1 MSNVL
6 IVKNARIIDPASN
19 MDIRGS
25 ILIKNG
31 KFADIVE
38 GDMAAPEGATIH
50 DSQGRIIAPGLVD
63 LRVFTGEPGREY
75 RETLKSASD
84 AAAAGGVT
92 SALIM
97 PDTNPVLD
105 DAALIDFIARRARDN
120 ADINFYPAAAI
131 SKGLNGEDI
140 SEFGLLKEAGAKA
153 LTDGRKSIQNAALLK
168 TAFTYAT
175 NFDMPVIH
183 HASDASLTG
192 SGVMNAGLLA
202 TGLGLKGIPHI
213 AESIPLDRDVQLA
226 QATGVRYHA
235 AQISCSNSSEI
246 IARAK
251 TKTDR
256 ISAGISINNLCLNEN
271 DVGDYRTFFK
281 LAPPLRSEAER
292 QCMVAALADGTI
304 DVIHSAHDPQDME
317 GKRRP
322 FAEAVDG
329 AVGLETMLSAAL
341 RLVHDEQVD
350 IITLLRAMTSNP
362 ADLIG
367 IDAGRIQ
374 KGAPADFAEIDLNYP
389 WVVAEEQLKS
399 RSRNTAFEGAR
410 FSGKVTAT
418 FVSGVKIYELADA

>member
-31 KFADIVE
+31 KFVDIVE
-38 GDMAAPEGATIH
+38 GDMAAPEGATVH
-50 DSQGRIIAPGLVD
+50 DAQGRIIAPGLVD

-131 SKGLNGEDI
+131 SKGLSGEDI

-183 HASDASLTG
+183 HVSDASLTG

-235 AQISCSNSSEI
+235 AQISCSNASEI

-281 LAPPLRSEAER
+281 LAPPLRSEDER

-367 IDAGRIQ
+367 IEAGRIQ

>member
-6 IVKNARIIDPASN
+6 IVKNARIIDPATN
-19 MDIRGS
+19 KDIRGS

-31 KFADIVE
+31 KFVDIVE
-38 GDMAAPEGATIH
+38 GDMAAPEGATVH
-50 DSQGRIIAPGLVD
+50 DAQGRIIAPGLVD

-131 SKGLNGEDI
+131 SKGLSGEDI

-183 HASDASLTG
+183 HVSDASLTG

-281 LAPPLRSEAER
+281 LAPPLRSEDER

-367 IDAGRIQ
+367 IEAGRIQ
-374 KGAPADFAEIDLNYP
+374 KGAPADFTEIDLNYP

>member
-1 MSNVL
+1 MSKLV
-6 IVKNARIIDPASN
+6 IKNARIIDPASETD
-19 MDIRGS
+19 MMGA
-25 ILIKNG
+25 ILIEEG
-31 KFADIVE
+31 KIAEITE
-38 GDMAAPEGATIH
+38 GDITAPEGADIH
-50 DSQGRIIAPGLVD
+50 DAQGRIIAPGLVD

-75 RETLKSASD
+75 RETLKSAAD
-84 AAAAGGVT
+84 AAAVGGVT

-105 DAALIDFIARRARDN
+105 DAALIDFVARRARDN

-131 SKGLNGEDI
+131 SKGLAGEDI

-153 LTDGRKSIQNAALLK
+153 LTDGRNSIQNAALLK
-168 TAFTYAT
+168 TAFTYAL

-183 HASDASLTG
+183 HVSDASLTG

-213 AESIPLDRDVQLA
+213 AETIPLDRDIQLA
-226 QATGVRYHA
+226 EATGVRYHA
-235 AQISCSNSSEI
+235 AQISCGTSAEI
-246 IARAK
+246 IRRAK
-251 TKTDR
+251 ANSDR

-271 DVGDYRTFFK
+271 DIGDYRTYFK
-281 LAPPLRSEAER
+281 LAPPLRSEDER
-292 QCMVAALADGTI
+292 QAMIAALADGTI

-341 RLVHDEQVD
+341 RLVHEDQVD
-350 IITLLRAMTSNP
+350 LVTLLRAMTCNP
-362 ADLIG
+362 ADLLG
-367 IDAGRIQ
+367 IDAGRIT
-374 KGAPADFAEIDLNYP
+374 KGAQADLIEIDLDYP
-389 WVVAEEQLKS
+389 WVVSENDLKS

-410 FSGKVTAT
+410 FSGKVTKT
-418 FVSGVKIYELADA
+418 FVSGTKIYELA

>member
-1 MSNVL
+1 MSNQLV
-6 IVKNARIIDPASN
+6 IKNARIIDPASN
-19 MDIRGS
+19 TDMHGS

-31 KFADIVE
+31 KFAKIIE
-38 GDMAAPEGATIH
+38 GEIELPEGATVH
-50 DSQGRIIAPGLVD
+50 DAQGRIIAPGLVD

-75 RETLKSASD
+75 RETLKTASN

-105 DAALIDFIARRARDN
+105 DAALIDFVARRARDT
-120 ADINFYPAAAI
+120 AEINFYPAAAI
-131 SKGLNGEDI
+131 SKGLEGQDI
-140 SEFGLLKEAGAKA
+140 AEFGLLKEAGAKA
-153 LTDGRKSIQNAALLK
+153 FTDGRNSIQNPALLK
-168 TAFTYAT
+168 TAFTYAQ
-175 NFDMPVIH
+175 NFDMPIIH
-183 HASDASLTG
+183 HVSDANLTG

-213 AESIPLDRDVQLA
+213 AETIPLDRDVQLA
-226 QATGVRYHA
+226 EATGVRYHA
-235 AQISCSNSSEI
+235 AQISCAKSAEI

-251 TKTDR
+251 KHSKR

-271 DVGDYRTFFK
+271 DIGDYRTFFK
-281 LAPPLRSEAER
+281 LAPPLRSEDER
-292 QCMVAALADGTI
+292 QAMIAALVDGTI

-341 RLVHDEQVD
+341 RLVHEEQID
-350 IITLLRAMTSNP
+350 LISLLRTMSTNP
-362 ADLIG
+362 ADLLG

-374 KGAPADFAEIDLNYP
+374 KGAPADFIEIDLDYP
-389 WVVAEEQLKS
+389 WVVSENDLKS
-399 RSRNTAFEGAR
+399 RSQNTAFEGAR

-418 FVSGVKIYELADA
+418 FVSGTKIYELADA

>member
-1 MSNVL
+1 MSKLV
-6 IVKNARIIDPASN
+6 IKNARIIDPASDTD
-19 MDIRGS
+19 MMGA
-25 ILIKNG
+25 LLVENG
-31 KFADIVE
+31 KIAEIAA
-38 GDMAAPEGATIH
+38 GDLTTPEGADIH
-50 DSQGRIIAPGLVD
+50 DAQGRIIAPGLVD

-84 AAAAGGVT
+84 AAAVGGVT

-105 DAALIDFIARRARDN
+105 DAALIDFVARRARDN

-131 SKGLNGEDI
+131 SKGLAGEDI

-153 LTDGRKSIQNAALLK
+153 LTDGRNSIQNPALLK
-168 TAFTYAT
+168 TAFTYAL

-183 HASDASLTG
+183 HVSDASLTG

-202 TGLGLKGIPHI
+202 TGLGLKGNPHI
-213 AESIPLDRDVQLA
+213 AETIPLDRDVQLA
-226 QATGVRYHA
+226 EATGVRYHA
-235 AQISCSNSSEI
+235 AQISCGKSAEI

-251 TKTDR
+251 ANSDR
-256 ISAGISINNLCLNEN
+256 ISSGISINNLCLNEN
-271 DVGDYRTFFK
+271 DIGDYRTYFK
-281 LAPPLRSEAER
+281 LAPPLRSEDER
-292 QCMVAALADGTI
+292 QAMIAALADGTI

-341 RLVHDEQVD
+341 RLVHDEQID
-350 IITLLRAMTSNP
+350 LINLLRAMTSNP

-367 IDAGRIQ
+367 IDAGRIK
-374 KGAPADFAEIDLNYP
+374 KGAPADLIEIDLHYP
-389 WVVAEEQLKS
+389 WVVSENDLKS

-410 FSGKVTAT
+410 FSGKVTTT
-418 FVSGVKIYELADA
+418 FASGTKIYELA

>member
-1 MSNVL
+1 MSKLV
-6 IVKNARIIDPASN
+6 IKNARIIDPASETD
-19 MDIRGS
+19 MMGAV
-25 ILIKNG
+25 LIEDG
-31 KFADIVE
+31 KIAEIAE
-38 GDMAAPEGATIH
+38 GDITAPEGADIH
-50 DSQGRIIAPGLVD
+50 DAQGRIIAPGLVD

-84 AAAAGGVT
+84 AAAVGGVT

-105 DAALIDFIARRARDN
+105 DAALIDFVARRARDN

-131 SKGLNGEDI
+131 SKGLAGEDI

-153 LTDGRKSIQNAALLK
+153 LTDGRNSIQNPALLK
-168 TAFTYAT
+168 TAFTYAL

-183 HASDASLTG
+183 HVSDASLTG

-213 AESIPLDRDVQLA
+213 AETIPLDRDIQLA
-226 QATGVRYHA
+226 EATGVRYHA
-235 AQISCSNSSEI
+235 AQISCGTSAEI
-246 IARAK
+246 IKR
-251 TKTDR
+251 TKANSDR

-271 DVGDYRTFFK
+271 DIGDYRTYFK
-281 LAPPLRSEAER
+281 LAPPLRSEDER
-292 QCMVAALADGTI
+292 QAMIAALADGTI

-341 RLVHDEQVD
+341 RLVHEDQVD
-350 IITLLRAMTSNP
+350 LVTLLRAMTCNP
-362 ADLIG
+362 ADLLG
-367 IDAGRIQ
+367 IDAGRIK
-374 KGAPADFAEIDLNYP
+374 KGAQADLIEIDLDYP
-389 WVVAEEQLKS
+389 WVVSENDLKS

-410 FSGKVTAT
+410 FSGKVTKT
-418 FVSGVKIYELADA
+418 FVSGTKIYELA

>member
-1 MSNVL
+1 MSKLV
-6 IVKNARIIDPASN
+6 IKNARIIDPASETDK
-19 MDIRGS
+19 MGA
-25 ILIKNG
+25 ILIEEG
-31 KFADIVE
+31 KIAEIAE
-38 GDMAAPEGATIH
+38 GDISAPEGAHIH
-50 DSQGRIIAPGLVD
+50 DAQGRIIAPGLVD

-84 AAAAGGVT
+84 AAAVGGVT

-105 DAALIDFIARRARDN
+105 DAALIDFVARRARDN

-131 SKGLNGEDI
+131 SKGLAGEDI

-153 LTDGRKSIQNAALLK
+153 LTDGRNSIQNPALLK
-168 TAFTYAT
+168 TAFTYAL

-183 HASDASLTG
+183 HVSDASLTG

-213 AESIPLDRDVQLA
+213 AETIPLDRDIQLA
-226 QATGVRYHA
+226 EATGVRYHA
-235 AQISCSNSSEI
+235 AQISCGTSAEI
-246 IARAK
+246 IKRAK
-251 TKTDR
+251 ANSDR

-271 DVGDYRTFFK
+271 DIGDYRTYFK
-281 LAPPLRSEAER
+281 LAPPLRSEDER
-292 QCMVAALADGTI
+292 QAMIAALADGTI

-341 RLVHDEQVD
+341 RLVHEDQVD
-350 IITLLRAMTSNP
+350 LVTLLRAMTCNP
-362 ADLIG
+362 ADLLG
-367 IDAGRIQ
+367 IDAGRIT
-374 KGAPADFAEIDLNYP
+374 KGAQADLIEIDLDYP
-389 WVVAEEQLKS
+389 WVVSENDLKS

-410 FSGKVTAT
+410 FSGKVTT
-418 FVSGVKIYELADA
+418 SIVSGTKIYELA